1 MTARDLAY
9 TAPMPPHQDIRFCTT
24 ADGVQLA
31 MGLYGSGSP
40 VVKAATWL
48 THIERDPGNAQN
60 GHWIEELGR
69 HHTYVTY
76 DARGCGLSSR
86 SPGDISL
93 EAWVR
98 DLEAVVDHL
107 QLDRF
112 PLLGISQGAAI
123 AVAYA
128 ARHPERVSQLIL
140 FGSFATSYFT
150 TGNPDPR
157 IVQEAEMLLKIAEL
171 GWGQGSAAF
180 RQVFVAKFMPQAGA
194 EQQRAFD
201 DYQKV
206 TADAATAVRCLR
218 AMFNVDV
225 KEVAKQV
232 RCPTLVFH
240 ARRDQLIYF
249 DQGRKLAGLIPGA
262 RFVPVDSDNH
272 LPLADEP
279 CWPDIVRELR
289 GFLGDAETP
298 APSVHLTERQ
308 LQVLRAVAAGHTDKQ
323 IAKQLGLSP
332 RTVEMHVAGA
342 LKALDCT
349 TRAEAV
355 HRAGAA
361 GLLAG

>member
-1 MTARDLAY
+1 M
-9 TAPMPPHQDIRFCTT
+9 QQGSIRFCTT

-31 MGLYGSGSP
+31 MALYGSGPP

-48 THIERDPGNAQN
+48 THIEGDPTSDMNA
-60 GHWIEELGR
+60 HWVAELSSR
-69 HHTYVTY
+69 HQYVTY
-76 DARGCGLSSR
+76 DTRGCGLSSR
-86 SPGDISL
+86 RVDEISMD
-93 EAWVR
+93 AWLR

-107 QLDRF
+107 GLAQF

-128 ARHPERVSQLIL
+128 ARHPERVSRLVL
-140 FGSFATSYFT
+140 FGGFATSYFT

-157 IVQEAEMLLKIAEL
+157 IVQEAETLLKVAEL
-171 GWGQGSAAF
+171 GWGGQAGGAF
-180 RQVFVAKFMPQAGA
+180 RQVFVSKMMPTSNAQ
-194 EQQRAFD
+194 QQRGFD
-201 DYQKV
+201 DYQKL
-206 TADAATAVRCLR
+206 TADAATAARHLR
-218 AMFNVDV
+218 AMFNIDV
-225 KEVAKQV
+225 KDEAKQV

-249 DQGRKLAGLIPGA
+249 DQGRKLAALIPGA

-272 LPLADEP
+272 LPFADDP
-279 CWPDIVRELR
+279 SWPVIVRELR
-289 GFLGDAETP
+289 QFLGDEVPADVP
-298 APSVHLTERQ
+298 APKLTERQ

-323 IAKQLGLSP
+323 IAKQLQLSP

-342 LKALDCT
+342 MKALDCA